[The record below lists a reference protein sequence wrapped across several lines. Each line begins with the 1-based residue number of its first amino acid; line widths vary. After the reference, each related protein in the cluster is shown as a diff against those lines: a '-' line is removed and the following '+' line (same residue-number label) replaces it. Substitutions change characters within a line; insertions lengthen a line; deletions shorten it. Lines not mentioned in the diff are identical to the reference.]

1 MSVSVTKAN
10 SDPVARR
17 LVLLGAITG
26 FGLLPVLDCQA
37 APAPKRAFE
46 KPESAG
52 GGAAQ
57 ASSVWISCDE
67 GQHVAYRIVPAG
79 HNPHN
84 AFTRPIEVHLKP
96 AQTCA
101 ELK

>member
-10 SDPVARR
+10 RGRVAQR

-26 FGLLPVLDCQA
+26 LGLLPVLDCQA
-37 APAPKRAFE
+37 APAPKHAFE
-46 KPESAG
+46 KTEIAG
-52 GGAAQ
+52 GGAQ
-57 ASSVWISCDE
+57 ASSVWISCDAV
-67 GQHVAYRIVPAG
+67 QRVAYRIVPAG

-101 ELK
+101 DLK